1 MHTTRTMTLALLCAI
16 SFTACGGAKGPTGPQ
31 ALSVATALAARQTIS
46 TSLQL
51 DGQIAPLESSTLSF
65 QQAGPISAIYV
76 NVGDRVSQGELLAKI
91 DDSTLRAQL
100 AAAEA
105 TASQAGANARSQQIT
120 LPLTANTNQAALAG
134 ARAALANAQLN
145 YNQSMQLFKQ
155 GYLSQSALAAA
166 RSQFA
171 AAQSDFNRA
180 LGSVQGNSANVETVN
195 AAQAGAQAA
204 RAQAGLLQTE
214 IAQTAL
220 YAPFDG
226 VVSERLMDPGAMAGP
241 AAPVFQISRIDDV
254 WLNINVPDSDLA
266 YVRSG
271 KSIAFTS
278 SSLPGRTF
286 TGIVS
291 TVNAVPTAGT
301 LSYLARVRQPNPD
314 GVLRGGMLVSVVI
327 VKELHRDA
335 VVVPRSAIAQTAAG
349 SQIFLVQDG
358 KAKAVPV
365 QVGIQTDTM
374 AQVISNGVQPG
385 NAVITTRPDA
395 LRDGSPVSVAGAPT
409 PSATVPRGKAK

>member
-1 MHTTRTMTLALLCAI
+1 MHTTRTISLALLCAT
-16 SFTACGGAKGPTGPQ
+16 SLVACGGAKAPNGPPT
-31 ALSVATALAARQTIS
+31 LSVATAIATRQAIS
-46 TSLQL
+46 TTLSL

-65 QQAGPISAIYV
+65 QQSGPIAAIYV
-76 NVGDRVSQGELLAKI
+76 NVGDRVSKGELLAKI

-105 TASQAGANARSQQIT
+105 TAAQAGSNARSQQIT
-120 LPLTANTNQAALAG
+120 LPLTAKTNQAALDG
-134 ARAALANAQLN
+134 AKAALANAQLN
-145 YNQSMQLFKQ
+145 YNQSLQLFKQ
-155 GYLSQSALAAA
+155 GYLSQSALATA

-180 LGSVQGNSANVETVN
+180 LGSVQGNSANVATVDAAQS
-195 AAQAGAQAA
+195 AAQAAQANA
-204 RAQAGLLQTE
+204 NLLRTE

-241 AAPVFQISRIDDV
+241 NTPVFQVSRIADV

-266 YVRSG
+266 YVKSG
-271 KSIAFTS
+271 KMVNFTS

-286 TGIVS
+286 SGTIS
-291 TVNAVPTAGT
+291 AVNAVPTTGT
-301 LSYLARVRQPNPD
+301 LSYLARIRQPNPD
-314 GVLRGGMLVSVVI
+314 GALRGGMLVSVIV
-327 VKELHRDA
+327 VKEHHNDA

-349 SQIFLVQDG
+349 SQVFVIENG

-374 AQVISNGVQPG
+374 SQVIASGVQPG
-385 NAVITTRPDA
+385 AQVITTRPDA
-395 LRDGSPVSVAGAPT
+395 LHDGSPVSVAGAPT
-409 PSATVPRGKAK
+409 PAASPAGKAK